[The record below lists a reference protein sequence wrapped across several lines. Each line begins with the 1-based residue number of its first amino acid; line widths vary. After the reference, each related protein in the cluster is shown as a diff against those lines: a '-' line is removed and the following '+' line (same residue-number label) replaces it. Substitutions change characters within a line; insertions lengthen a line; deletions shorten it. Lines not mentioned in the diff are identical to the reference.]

1 LIYIPLSL
9 SSFPSTRLP
18 SPYAGIPPLLLNL
31 LSLLLLLLLII
42 PPLILY
48 PNIRTHLTIY

>member
-31 LSLLLLLLLII
+31 LSLLLLLLII